1 MLKENDWE
9 KFQSCF
15 CLLFGKCEKIKKL
28 LFFACLLHES

>member
-15 CLLFGKCEKIKKL
+15 SLLVGKIEKIKKL